1 MSNSFKKTIKK
12 IAPVILLFLFVS
24 FFLFRETFTKG
35 FVPVPADT
43 LVGSYFPWLDYKWGY
58 QVGVPVKNPPISD
71 VFSQFFVWKYQ
82 LIEIY
87 KQGFWP
93 LWNSHSFS
101 GTPLLATYHST
112 ALFPANLLF
121 LLPRFWGWSLYIALS
136 TFTAAVGMYLFTR
149 NWLKSK
155 PARLVAAVIFSLAG
169 PMTTWSEFGTGVW
182 AAAMLPFILFLVDQ
196 IILHRKD
203 KLFPLVSLLTT
214 LLLLA
219 GHAQLD
225 TYAAI
230 LVPAYILFRLTST
243 PIKNKLPILLKFAF
257 FGVLGVGLAA
267 IQLLPT
273 LDFQSISIRGEENY
287 ASGFNF
293 GLTPIFEVLRLW
305 AADFFGH
312 PVTYNHFSPT
322 SYHEY
327 SSFLSTLSLPFI
339 LSLLFVKKNK
349 FTKFFLSIFI
359 ITLVLAIENPLS
371 KLVFSLPIP
380 LLTYSSAS
388 RLLFITVLS
397 SAVLVPTSFRNLNSF
412 KYRKLLS
419 ATSLI
424 LITITFLAVLSVSPP
439 NRLVALRNSILP
451 ISLLIS
457 LILLLQVRLKTNITI
472 LILLVLFSFDL
483 GRYFRKYNPQVSS
496 HLVFPTTPAIDFL
509 KNQSGTFRT
518 VRQRGP
524 LMPPNTW
531 SYYGLESIEGYDPLR
546 LLNYNHYFRLLE
558 NKSYLGKPSRYSE
571 LESINPKFLDASNVK
586 YYVAIK
592 EAERPYRPMV
602 DILLEHGYKPVF
614 QDKSVEVLENPHVL
628 SRAYF
633 VDTLIKVKDEKDLI
647 EKVEEQGFDPR
658 TTAII
663 LGPNSDQLEL
673 AKGEVLN
680 IIHQPNTVTVN
691 LVLEEPG
698 FLVLSDAFSPGWQ
711 ATIDGQATDVHQVNG
726 GVRGVFVPAGNHQ
739 LVFNYLPQSFV
750 LGAKISLVSLTIL
763 IFSLIYYAYYEKTI
777 S

>member
-1 MSNSFKKTIKK
+1 MLNRFKKTIKK
-12 IAPVILLFLFVS
+12 LAPVILILLFVS
-24 FFLFRETFTKG
+24 LFLFRETFTKG

-82 LIEIY
+82 LIDIY

-121 LLPRFWGWSLYIALS
+121 LLPKFWGWSLYIALS
-136 TFTAAVGMYLFTR
+136 TFTAALGMYLFTR

-155 PARLVAAVIFSLAG
+155 PARLVSAVIFSLAG

-196 IILHRKD
+196 IIIHKKD

-230 LVPAYILFRLTST
+230 LVPAYILFRLTSS
-243 PIKNKLPILLKFAF
+243 PSKDKLLTFFKFAF
-257 FGVLGVGLAA
+257 FGVLGVSLAA

-273 LDFQSISIRGEENY
+273 LNFQSISIRGEENY

-305 AADFFGH
+305 VADFFGH

-339 LSLLFVKKNK
+339 LSLLFIKKNK
-349 FTKFFLSIFI
+349 LTKFFLSIFI

-371 KLVFSLPIP
+371 KFIFSLPIP

-397 SAVLVPTSFRNLNSF
+397 SAVLVPSNFKNLNSL
-412 KYRKLLS
+412 KYRKLVSIIALIFIAFTLL
-419 ATSLI
+419 AT
-424 LITITFLAVLSVSPP
+424 FSVDPQ
-439 NRLVALRNSILP
+439 NRLVAIRNSILP

-457 LILLLQVRLKTNITI
+457 LIILLQIRLKTDITV

-571 LESINPKFLDASNVK
+571 LESINPKFLDASNVR

-602 DILLEHGYKPVF
+602 DILLEHGYQQVF

-628 SRAYF
+628 PRAYF
-633 VDTLIKVKDEKDLI
+633 VNTLIKVEKEQDLI
-647 EKVEEQGFDPR
+647 EKVEDPNFDPR
-658 TTAII
+658 TTAVIVTPD
-663 LGPNSDQLEL
+663 LEQLEL

-680 IIHQPNTVTVN
+680 ITHQPNTVT
-691 LVLEEPG
+691 LDLMLEAPG

-711 ATIDGQATDVHQVNG
+711 ASLNGQTIDIHQVNG
-726 GVRGVFVPAGNHQ
+726 GVRGVFVPTGNHQ
-739 LVFNYLPQSFV
+739 LIFNYLPQSFV
-750 LGAKISLVSLTIL
+750 LGAKISLASLL
-763 IFSLIYYAYYEKTI
+763 LLLAVYIFKKP
-777 S
+777 